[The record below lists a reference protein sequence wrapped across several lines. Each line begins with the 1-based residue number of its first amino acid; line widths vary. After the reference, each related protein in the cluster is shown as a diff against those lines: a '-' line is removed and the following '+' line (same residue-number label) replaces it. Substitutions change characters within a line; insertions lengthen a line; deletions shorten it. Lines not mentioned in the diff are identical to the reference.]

1 MSASNRSSS
10 GGAKQGK
17 PDLARDGGVKEQSK
31 PIPANPLP
39 PDKIEG
45 DSADT
50 DQWDDNDTPPRPP

>member
-10 GGAKQGK
+10 DGAKQGK
-17 PDLARDGGVKEQSK
+17 TASPRTDGADDQSK

-50 DQWDDNDTPPRPP
+50 DQWDDNDTPPRRP

>member
-10 GGAKQGK
+10 SEKKQGNTDSSRK
-17 PDLARDGGVKEQSK
+17 HGVDDQSK

-50 DQWDDNDTPPRPP
+50 DQWDDNDTPPRRP